1 MSAPNIKPI
10 NFGAAKASVPNVDEL
25 LNKVSEHAKQTNT
38 PKMVFPVDT
47 ATAQPAPVAPEP
59 VKTQYRRFT
68 VELPVYLIDDIE
80 TRAKGKTRRYVA
92 MKAFRDAGLFV
103 ADEDLKEDFRGRRS

>member
-1 MSAPNIKPI
+1 MSAPIIKPI

-25 LNKVSEHAKQTNT
+25 LSKVTEHAKQTNT
-38 PKMVFPVDT
+38 PKMVFPAEAATT
-47 ATAQPAPVAPEP
+47 ASAPQAPEP
-59 VKTQYRRFT
+59 VKTPYRRFT
-68 VELPVYLIDDIE
+68 VELPLYLIDDIE

-92 MKAFRDAGLFV
+92 MKAFKDAGLFV